1 MAATDVVII
10 GAGLSGQATAHYLE
24 RECVLLERGSRPG
37 GLATT
42 NREGDYCFDVTGHW
56 LHMRDPEVQERFSP
70 LVPMPSVVR
79 RSSIFTRGRMVAY
92 PYQSNLKDLP
102 DGPKLDCLH
111 GAMEAYIRRQRGDRR
126 NSQLSISNSQLP
138 PASSLQPPASFKD
151 FVLHHFG
158 EGIAREFMFPY
169 NRKLWGVD
177 PAEISH
183 AWCQRFVPVPDLKQI
198 LSGALTDENERAGYN
213 ASFSYPETGGIESFA
228 AAVAGQV
235 PGIACDKRVV
245 AVNTGEKWVETAD
258 GERLAYR
265 HLVSTMPL
273 KELARC
279 WVDRPAGVAEAA
291 AALSCTSLTYYD
303 LGLDR
308 EVLDGLHW
316 VYVPDAERPFYRLGC
331 YSNACPSM
339 APPGCSSVYVEL
351 SAGLEVDHDKA
362 LDEALEVISEM
373 GATVG
378 RENVAVWKVR
388 TIDYAY
394 VIYDMAYLTARN
406 RVMENLAAAGVHSIG
421 RYGKWVYASME
432 DAFID
437 GRDTARKIAED
448 IS

>member
-1 MAATDVVII
+1 MATADIVII
-10 GAGLSGQATAHYLE
+10 GAGLSGLSTAHYLN
-24 RECVLLERGSRPG
+24 RECVVLERGTRAG

-42 NREGDYCFDVTGHW
+42 NREGDYYFDITGHW
-56 LHMRDPEVQERFSP
+56 MHMRDPEVRGRFSP
-70 LVPMPSVVR
+70 LLEMPEVVR

-92 PYQSNLKDLP
+92 PFQSNLKDLP

-111 GAMEAYIRRQRGDRR
+111 GAMEAHIRRERQQT
-126 NSQLSISNSQLP
+126 NSQLSVSNSQLP
-138 PASSLQPPASFKD
+138 AASFED

-177 PAEISH
+177 PSEISH

-198 LSGALTDENERAGYN
+198 LAGALTDENARAGYN
-213 ASFSYPETGGIESFA
+213 AAFSYPEAGGIEAFA

-235 PGIACDKRVV
+235 PGIAYDKQVV
-245 AVNTGEKWVETAD
+245 AVHAGEKWVETAD
-258 GERLAYR
+258 GERLGFG

-279 WVDRPAGVAEAA
+279 WVDKPEGVADAA
-291 AALSCTSLTYYD
+291 EKLRCTSLTYYD

-316 VYVPDAERPFYRLGC
+316 VYVPDPERPFYRLGC
-331 YSNACPSM
+331 YSNARASM

-351 SAGLEVDHDKA
+351 SAGQEVDHESA
-362 LDEALEVISEM
+362 LDEALEVISQM
-373 GATVG
+373 GTTVG

-388 TIDYAY
+388 NIDYAY
-394 VIYDMAYLTARN
+394 VVYDMAYVAARTA
-406 RVMENLAAAGVHSIG
+406 VAESLEQAGIHSIG

-437 GRDTARKIAED
+437 GRNTAGKIAED
-448 IS
+448 VS